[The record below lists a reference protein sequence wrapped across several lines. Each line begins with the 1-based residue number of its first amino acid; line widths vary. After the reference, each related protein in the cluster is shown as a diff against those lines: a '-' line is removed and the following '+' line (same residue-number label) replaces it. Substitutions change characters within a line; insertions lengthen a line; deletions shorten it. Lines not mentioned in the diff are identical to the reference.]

1 MKKYL
6 FLIIVMLSAST
17 VFTQSQYE
25 DVVYLKN
32 GSIIRGV
39 ITEQIPNESI
49 KIEISNGSIF
59 VYRMDEIERIV
70 REPVQVR
77 SGGRDRTRNASDYE
91 PGYEVSVDLGY
102 QIGTGDWGLDR
113 IKLDIINGYRIN
125 PYIFLGLGTGWR
137 YYHQIEDALVP
148 IFLNFKVNFIQ
159 SQMSPFLEL
168 STGYS
173 LNASRNFKGEG
184 AFIAPT
190 IGVDFPISDGTK
202 MNVGLSYETQRL
214 HRELYIYYLGDGPGY
229 YERHPNS
236 YNLIDFTGTTNSGAI
251 SLHIGF
257 TF

>member
-17 VFTQSQYE
+17 VFAQSQYE

-159 SQMSPFLEL
+159 SQMSPFLGL

-173 LNASRNFKGEG
+173 LNASNNFKGAG

-190 IGVDFPISDGTK
+190 MGVDFPISNSAR
-202 MNVGLSYETQRL
+202 MNVGLSYESQRL
-214 HRELYIYYLGDGPGY
+214 KSKLYHFYPDNYIDS
-229 YERHPNS
+229 YEAT
-236 YNLIDFTGTTNSGAI
+236 FNSGAI
-251 SLHIGF
+251 SLSIGF